1 MLRRAFAFVKK
12 DLLLFMS
19 YRTNFIMQLFSII
32 FGVAIFYYIG
42 EVFKGINSPVLK
54 SYGGSYF
61 AFLLIGIAFTDFL
74 TISLATFNTT
84 IRENQLMGTLEI
96 ILLSPINLLEI
107 LLFSSLWS
115 YIFTSF
121 RFIFYLFIGI
131 TIFGLD
137 IGNINIIGAV
147 IVLILSIVCFM
158 PIGIIA
164 ASIIMI
170 IKKGDPINVLF
181 SATSVL
187 LGGVAYPTSV
197 LPDWLNRFS
206 YFLPITHSLNAMRGA
221 ILQGYSLT
229 QLIPAMS
236 TLILFS
242 IILFP
247 LGLLSFQV
255 AVKRAKATGTV
266 GHY

>member
-1 MLRRAFAFVKK
+1 MLRMALAFIKK

-19 YRTNFIMQLFSII
+19 YKANLIMQIFSIV
-32 FGVAIFYYIG
+32 FGVAIFYYMG

-61 AFLLIGIAFTDFL
+61 AFLLIGMAFTDFL
-74 TISLATFNTT
+74 TISLATFNAT

-121 RFIFYLFIGI
+121 RFILYILIGI
-131 TIFGLD
+131 TIFGLEA
-137 IGNINIIGAV
+137 GNMNIIGAV
-147 IVLILSIVCFM
+147 IVLILSIICFM

-181 SATSVL
+181 SVTSML
-187 LGGVAYPTSV
+187 LGGVLYPTSV
-197 LPDWLNRFS
+197 LPDWLNRVS

-221 ILQGYSLT
+221 ILQGYSIA
-229 QLIPAMS
+229 QLFPEML

-247 LGLLSFQV
+247 LGFLSFQA
-255 AVKRAKATGTV
+255 AVKRTRVTGSV